1 MGGRGLRR
9 AVRGAESMTSAGPT
23 AVTCGGS
30 VREARLVRR
39 WGVLVAVCA
48 RATSRTTSSGALPE
62 GYGGCVA
69 RRITSGSC
77 EEERKFNRTLQYS
90 CIALAKGYIR
100 ATAASTGREG
110 RLTSPCRPGC
120 DPLPRGPR
128 TPSGPR
134 EKTPMDPRG
143 RAGTASPER
152 EAPRAAAAGKA
163 EPPPRTG
170 LRRAAAG
177 HDPPRRKPVSPVA
190 GPRPVLDSGADARHG
205 FPTLKIS
212 PSGETFPQL
221 APLGPA
227 WRLPPTE
234 GGTTLCG
241 VSSLRATT

>member
-9 AVRGAESMTSAGPT
+9 AARGAESMTSAGPT

-48 RATSRTTSSGALPE
+48 RATPRTTSPGALPE

-120 DPLPRGPR
+120 APLPRGPR
-128 TPSGPR
+128 APLPRAKNTHGPAGKSRHGEPGAGDASGG
-134 EKTPMDPRG
+134 RG
-143 RAGTASPER
+143 RKGGAAPEDR
-152 EAPRAAAAGKA
+152 
-163 EPPPRTG
+163 PPTRGRRTRPA
-170 LRRAAAG
+170 LPETRLTRRGPA
-177 HDPPRRKPVSPVA
+177 A
-190 GPRPVLDSGADARHG
+190 GPRQRSRREARIPDLEN
-205 FPTLKIS
+205 FTLRRDV
-212 PSGETFPQL
+212 PAARPPAG
-221 APLGPA
+221 PLGA
-227 WRLPPTE
+227 
-234 GGTTLCG
+234 
-241 VSSLRATT
+241 